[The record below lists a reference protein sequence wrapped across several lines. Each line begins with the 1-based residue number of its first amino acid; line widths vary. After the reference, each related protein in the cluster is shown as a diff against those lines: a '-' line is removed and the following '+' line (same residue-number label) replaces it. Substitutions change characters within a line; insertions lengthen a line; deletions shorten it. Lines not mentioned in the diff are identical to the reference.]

1 MASSNAQARAHRT
14 SAAQRHAPAAAI
26 IVLACRLQLAGENES
41 ANKKKTFPKFNQLP
55 VTSIFWTLI
64 SSIKFRLMTKSISQ
78 LLP

>member
-41 ANKKKTFPKFNQLP
+41 AKKKTFPKFNQLH